1 MICCLKAKVYEMC
14 FAYLAGKRNAR
25 LPLHIERG
33 GRQQTFKPISSRLET
48 RQQSRLA
55 ASAGITT
62 GKPGKERIFKI
73 FSCDGPSNAVLSRE
87 TVASQACCNCRPDPI
102 ILRADSQEFKNVES
116 SLGIET
122 AKQPSYP
129 PLVTKVG
136 QFPVWATLGVVLAFS
151 IAIPVGGQPGPR
163 CENL

>member
-1 MICCLKAKVYEMC
+1 MLHTQYTNEASALQVG
-14 FAYLAGKRNAR
+14 FGRVAAR
-25 LPLHIERG
+25 LP
-33 GRQQTFKPISSRLET
+33 SS
-48 RQQSRLA
+48 
-55 ASAGITT
+55 
-62 GKPGKERIFKI
+62 
-73 FSCDGPSNAVLSRE
+73 
-87 TVASQACCNCRPDPI
+87 VA
-102 ILRADSQEFKNVES
+102 QEFKNVES